1 MPYNPPSK
9 FSRLTVW
16 LVFAALLAAVLAPAK
31 ERNGWPLFVQ
41 QVRAD
46 GTVESG
52 EYLGPLLFTK
62 TDPDGTRLNGFRP
75 FYLHT
80 VENEKETSYLFYPFF
95 TWQQEA
101 DYRHFSFFQLIN
113 FSRQPE
119 PGNQA
124 TRSFDIWPFYFSRDT
139 GEPAD
144 SYRAL
149 FPLGGTIKNRLGKD
163 RIHFVLFP
171 FYAEVEQNGIH
182 TTHAPWPFLRFIDGT
197 GAHGFEFWPL
207 FGHQGRTGDYDSR
220 FYLWPLIYKSA
231 KNLSEPQPTVNTGFL
246 PFYTRDTAPGYI
258 DETYVWPFFGYTH
271 RTEPYHYN
279 EQRYFWPLLVQGQG
293 DRSVN
298 RWAPIYTHS
307 VNKGYDKTWV
317 VWPVFRHARWADNG
331 IAQEQNQVL
340 FFLYWSLTQ
349 RSLTNPAAAPAH
361 KTHVWPLLSSWDNG
375 AGRRQLQL
383 LSPFE
388 VFFPTN
394 EPIRQLYSPL
404 FALYRYDQSAAD
416 DTRHSVLFNLV
427 SWKESP
433 REREFHFGPLF
444 HTRSTPQLSRV
455 SLGLGLITW
464 QRASGAPHGRFSLF
478 DFRAKAANK
487 AIAATSP

>member
-1 MPYNPPSK
+1 M
-9 FSRLTVW
+9 FSRLPVW
-16 LVFAALLAAVLAPAK
+16 LVFVSLIATIPARAK
-31 ERNGWPLFVQ
+31 ESNGWPLFVQ
-41 QVRAD
+41 QLNAD
-46 GTVESG
+46 GTVASG
-52 EYLGPLLFTK
+52 EYLGPLLFQK
-62 TDPDGTRLNGFRP
+62 TDHDGTQTRGFRP

-80 VENEKETSYLFYPFF
+80 VEGEKETTQLFYPFF
-95 TWQQEA
+95 TWQKEA

-119 PGNQA
+119 PGDQV

-139 GEPAD
+139 GKPAD

-149 FPLGGTIKNRLGKD
+149 FPLGGTIQNRFGKD

-171 FYAEVEQNGIH
+171 LYADIEANGIH
-182 TTHAPWPFLRFIDGT
+182 TTHIPWPFLRSISGAR
-197 GAHGFEFWPL
+197 AHGFEFWPL
-207 FGHQGRTGDYDSR
+207 FGRQGRAGDYDSQ

-231 KNLSEPQPTVNTGFL
+231 KNLSEPEPTVNTGFL

-258 DETYVWPFFGYTH
+258 DETFVWPFFGYTH

-293 DRSVN
+293 DRTVN

-317 VWPVFRHARWADNG
+317 AWPVFRHARWEDAG

-349 RSLTNPAAAPAH
+349 RSTTNPAAAPAH
-361 KTHVWPLLSSWDNG
+361 KTHVWPLLSSWNNG
-375 AGRRQLQL
+375 AGRRQVQL

-388 VFFPTN
+388 VFFPNN

-404 FALYRYDQSAAD
+404 FALYRFDQSAPD
-416 DTRHSVLFNLV
+416 DTRFSVLFNLL
-427 SWKESP
+427 SWKKSP
-433 REREFHFGPLF
+433 AEREFHFGPLF
-444 HTRSTPQLSRV
+444 HSRSTPQQARV
-455 SLGLGLITW
+455 DLGLGLFSW
-464 QRASGAPHGRFSLF
+464 VRPPGAAQWKFSLL
-478 DFRAKAANK
+478 DFNPKKDHQATAAM
-487 AIAATSP
+487 SP